1 MNPIL
6 IFVEE
11 LRLVKKILVFTLVA
25 LLSVF
30 LIDHSYSKHNQ
41 AVSQQALI
49 EEIKRQNQAVSTIDL
64 RQLLDFKWDDV
75 YVFTPGTKLKTV
87 EETLGFQWFDA
98 KSTRIDQRD
107 DVNLIVF
114 VENHQVAQYVMLPT
128 KYGILKPTAQKGTFT
143 VEAF

>member
-1 MNPIL
+1 MNPIS
-6 IFVEE
+6 IFVED
-11 LRLVKKILVFTLVA
+11 LRLVKKILVFTLIA

-30 LIDHSYSKHNQ
+30 FIDHSYSKHNQ
-41 AVSQQALI
+41 AVSQKALI

-64 RQLLDFKWDDV
+64 RQLFDFKWDEV
-75 YVFTPGTKLKTV
+75 YVFSPGTELKV
-87 EETLGFQWFDA
+87 MEETLGFTWFDA
-98 KSTRIDQRD
+98 KSTKIDQRD
-107 DVNLIVF
+107 DANLIVF

>member
-1 MNPIL
+1 M
-6 IFVEE
+6 
-11 LRLVKKILVFTLVA
+11 KKILVFTLIA

-30 LIDHSYSKHNQ
+30 FIDHSYSKHNQ
-41 AVSQQALI
+41 AVSQKALI

-64 RQLLDFKWDDV
+64 RQLFDFKWDEV
-75 YVFTPGTKLKTV
+75 YVFSPGTELKV
-87 EETLGFQWFDA
+87 MEETLGFTWLDA
-98 KSTRIDQRD
+98 KSTKIDQRD
-107 DVNLIVF
+107 DANLIVF

>member
-1 MNPIL
+1 MNPIS
-6 IFVEE
+6 IFVED
-11 LRLVKKILVFTLVA
+11 LRLVKKILVFTLIA

-30 LIDHSYSKHNQ
+30 FIDHSYSKHNQ
-41 AVSQQALI
+41 AVSQKALI

-64 RQLLDFKWDDV
+64 RQLFDFKWDEV
-75 YVFTPGTKLKTV
+75 YVFSPGTELKV
-87 EETLGFQWFDA
+87 MEETLGFTWLDA
-98 KSTRIDQRD
+98 KSTKIDQRD
-107 DVNLIVF
+107 DANLIVF